1 VARSL
6 NTTLTE
12 AARAAVQA
20 REWERD
26 REAWNLPHAKDAGT
40 PGPVDRDE
48 PVARDGDAQPEETP
62 PTDPDT
68 N

>member
-26 REAWNLPHAKDAGT
+26 REAWNLPHAKDE
-40 PGPVDRDE
+40 GPVDRGERIAGD
-48 PVARDGDAQPEETP
+48 DDAQQEETP
-62 PTDPDT
+62 PTDRDP